1 MWSKFV
7 VMLAVSC
14 VANASVIINVF
25 DEVAEIPEIKS
36 VQLEECNTPACD
48 QRCRHLGFT
57 GGICVRDR
65 CKCDINRREDPE
77 IPAMKSVH
85 VGDCNPQWCDQQCRN
100 MGFTGGV
107 CVQDRCKCDINRRE
121 VPEIEQSLSELAKSV
136 YILDCNPQGCDQQCR
151 NMGFTGGVCVHD
163 RCKCDINRKADG
175 TAVPEIERASKLA
188 KSVDLLDCN
197 LQWCDQQ
204 CRNMGFTGGV
214 CVHDRCKCDIN
225 RKVPETIY
233 SFVDLAKSL
242 YPRNCD
248 STTCDEQCYKYGFPK
263 GGFCIDGNCESS
275 PPVSEEARIVKEE
288 KQKEG
293 KPFLTLPR
301 ACDIFACNDM
311 CQRLNYVGGTCDID
325 GQCQCF

>member
-175 TAVPEIERASKLA
+175 TAEVPEIERASKLA

-225 RKVPETIY
+225 RK
-233 SFVDLAKSL
+233 A
-242 YPRNCD
+242 
-248 STTCDEQCYKYGFPK
+248 
-263 GGFCIDGNCESS
+263 S